1 MPKSGSAAKKS
12 VASFHD
18 DNNEVSNDGFNTTVD
33 KKLNELKS
41 FIISELI
48 ENMTLL
54 IQWNFKMS
62 NKSIRTS

>member
-1 MPKSGSAAKKS
+1 MPNSRSAAKKS

-18 DNNEVSNDGFNTTVD
+18 DNNEVSNDGFNRTVD

>member
-1 MPKSGSAAKKS
+1 MPRSRSAAKKS

-48 ENMTLL
+48 ENITLL
-54 IQWNFKMS
+54 IQ
-62 NKSIRTS
+62 